1 MTSLTCRECTYFRQ
15 HYGLDGKKIFRVY
28 CGHCTQV
35 RKATRKPDRAAC
47 DNFVPAHKENT
58 FVTKEYLSK
67 ELLRYIL
74 EMELL
79 PDILDMVTTDG
90 QRD

>member
-1 MTSLTCRECTYFRQ
+1 MISLTCKECAHFRQ
-15 HYGLDGKKIFRVY
+15 HYGLDGEKIFRMY
-28 CGHCTQV
+28 CGHCTHG
-35 RKATRKPDRAAC
+35 RKPMRKPDRIAC
-47 DNFVPAHKENT
+47 DNFEPAHKENT

-74 EMELL
+74 KMELL
-79 PDILDMVTTDG
+79 PDILDMATTEE